1 MNNLSALKG
10 MCNAIC
16 STFYPD
22 LPAMQMM
29 LFNSGIA
36 AFDEATPKDHE
47 ILKAAIKLVQGY
59 VESSR
64 SEGGVSTSIDREKVN
79 SNIRLW
85 CREYGLDAD
94 DYLSSQSSIENGSN
108 RW

>member
-1 MNNLSALKG
+1 MDNLSALKG

-22 LPAMQMM
+22 LAAMQMM
-29 LFNSGIA
+29 LFNAGIA
-36 AFDEATPKDHE
+36 PHDEATPKDPKV
-47 ILKAAIKLVQGY
+47 LKAAIKLVQGY

-64 SEGGVSTSIDREKVN
+64 SEGGISTSIDRDKVN

-85 CREYGLDAD
+85 CSEYGLDAD

-108 RW
+108 LW